1 MDYKKILKILKISLA
16 TVIFT
21 VFLLLLSLK
30 TALFIVKKEINDLLN
45 NNEFERK
52 IYSITVDNIAKFSE
66 KKPLK
71 NDKEILKRSMQKIY
85 DNYKDILPN

>member
-71 NDKEILKRSMQKIY
+71 NDKEILKRSIQKIY
-85 DNYKDILPN
+85 DNYKDIIPN

>member
-71 NDKEILKRSMQKIY
+71 NDKEILKRSIQKIY

>member
-1 MDYKKILKILKISLA
+1 MDYKKILKISLA

-30 TALFIVKKEINDLLN
+30 TALFIVKKEINNLLD
-45 NNEFERK
+45 NNEFQRK

-71 NDKEILKRSMQKIY
+71 NDKEILKRSIQKIY

>member
-1 MDYKKILKILKISLA
+1 MDYKKILKISLA

-30 TALFIVKKEINDLLN
+30 TALFIVKKEINNLLDN
-45 NNEFERK
+45 DEFQRK

>member
-1 MDYKKILKILKISLA
+1 MDYKKILKISLA

-30 TALFIVKKEINDLLN
+30 TALFIVKKEINNLLD

-71 NDKEILKRSMQKIY
+71 NDKEILKRSIQKIY
-85 DNYKDILPN
+85 DNYKDILPSK